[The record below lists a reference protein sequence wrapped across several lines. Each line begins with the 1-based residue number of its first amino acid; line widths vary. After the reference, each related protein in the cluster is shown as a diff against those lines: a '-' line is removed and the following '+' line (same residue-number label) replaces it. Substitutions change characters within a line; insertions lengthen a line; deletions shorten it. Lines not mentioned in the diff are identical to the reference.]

1 MLRSQSLRKM
11 AQHTKSTFTLN
22 TGAKIPAIGLGT
34 WQSKPSEVREAV
46 KVALQ
51 RGYRHIDTAL
61 AYGNEEEVGQGIRD
75 SGVPRE
81 EIWITTKLDNPWH
94 HRVEDG
100 ITSSLRSLGTDYVDL
115 YLMHW
120 PSSTDPNDLKKHLPD
135 WNFVKTWQEMQK
147 LPASGRV
154 KNIGVSNFGIRNLEI
169 LLNDPSCKIV
179 PAVNQIELH
188 PNCPSPKLLDYCKA
202 KGIHCTAYSCLG
214 STNSPLY
221 KDETLLKI
229 AEAKG
234 KTPQQVLLMWG
245 LRRGTSVIPKSVT
258 ASRIGKNFEL
268 DGWELTPEE
277 FQKLS
282 SLPDRFKVCRDAW
295 LPIKVFFG
303 DDE

>member
-1 MLRSQSLRKM
+1 MV
-11 AQHTKSTFTLN
+11 QHTTSTFTLN

-34 WQSKPSEVREAV
+34 WQSKPNEVRKAV

-100 ITSSLRSLGTDYVDL
+100 ITSSLKSLGVDYVDL

-154 KNIGVSNFGIRNLEI
+154 KNIGVSNFAIRNLEI

-179 PAVNQIELH
+179 PAVNQVELH
-188 PNCPSPKLLDYCKA
+188 PNCPSPKLLDYCKS

-214 STNSPLY
+214 STHSPLY

-245 LRRGTSVIPKSVT
+245 LQRGTSVIPKSVT
-258 ASRIGKNFEL
+258 ASRIEKNFEL

-282 SLPDRFKVCRDAW
+282 SLPDRFKVCGDAW